1 MAPRKEPKISKGR
14 PSKVA
19 NAASPRVAKNHP
31 PASSRP
37 RARTTTAVFSAR
49 TSKAPSYNPNGANT
63 TVAVNPSSIVKTD
76 PTPQAARQKAFGGL
90 QHASQASARDER
102 TLTGPAFSL
111 SLPPIGE
118 HSTVSE
124 VTDFLRAVADYF
136 KHLQV
141 VRDGPTSF
149 FQDMNAIIDRME
161 DFACLPLAIRSSAR
175 VSDTL
180 MICLKRYKRVVSLWT
195 RAVHKALSDQML
207 SLHALRSSLPE
218 LSTESR
224 FTSLLADIRAVSTP
238 PAFGSPATSTDDLPV
253 IVSPKG
259 AEDVRLVCD
268 QLHHHFQDAIY
279 TTETTLLWLLV
290 WRSLKAAFTA
300 YQNKRFKGLPANSS
314 VEMSFF
320 SNARIERRLRAL
332 VQSPDAAN
340 PREIEEMVG
349 QYCRFVAEC
358 RENPDDAF
366 AHLHGLRDQPLKDHV
381 LASLNKFIQTRTV
394 ERSTLQKLHFAVIR
408 LNAMTGGPKALRRWK
423 EAAPTGEEKQDAQ
436 GRNILH
442 ASTVSHGPEKPVRAS
457 ENGTEGQAD
466 GLNRA
471 VPRPRRTFPHPD
483 GLNRRSAFDYVW
495 YPFPETRPH
504 EVAQNEQI
512 SREMAEQEI
521 HSDGPRVAFLV
532 NQPPR
537 HARNPA
543 TVSWFTS
550 SRELG
555 PLGWLGLVLQKH
567 LSKRRR
573 RVARSSTSSAPP
585 STTTV
590 LGQNARIHKSTASM
604 SRLRGGAGMAVDPF
618 RKPLPPRPSGRTPFD
633 PTRFRTEH
641 IERFKDAWRK
651 SGNNVDDLDE
661 KTILSSLEQSCWD
674 IFTAIQEYQK
684 GGANQYGGDPGPS
697 NLARPDRQSDGGR
710 GHGPLQPLSA
720 GHQRVPRGAA
730 PSPSQGGR
738 DQGPLQPLSAP
749 YQRAPRGA
757 APSPSSEG
765 NTGRGR
771 GRSNDTNQENNTPP
785 AESGSSD
792 DQLLVPCHPCP
803 VYPGEY
809 HHNCHC
815 QFEIIDPEEI
825 ENDTDLADDAAD
837 DAQDDAQGAAA
848 GEQDADADQDAD
860 LNLRDDSPD
869 VPPRGREQIHPQDEE
884 IAGNMFDDDSDLYY
898 NLNDATDA
906 LAALRRLI
914 DEQDI
919 SLWETDPAMRDEV
932 YREILRLREAA
943 GVMRSTYLGALDPS
957 VPVYVIKIPDLERL
971 RFNPALPSS
980 PALCRRTFLEMV
992 RCFDRVLDMR
1002 KPGLEY
1008 TNLGFRHAINRFL
1021 RSVRELTRLFEEYAL
1036 RLDNA
1041 AVAEQVEST
1050 DSESLLSDD
1059 EKQRVAQYN
1068 GPTPR
1073 QAPRREDYELMFKN
1087 ELERELLQ
1095 VRQFPVNELPN
1106 RYTKDFL
1113 IQKLMDLDQGG
1124 RYGQGAV
1131 NCYRGLE
1138 QQAGARNRPRG
1149 WDLSA
1154 AIERARNTR
1163 KALRSAMRKHQGG
1176 ERKRKRRAQGLD
1188 SSVDHGETPDQFTDD
1203 VDESSGYFVVVSEE
1217 ESTRTMSTQKGL
1229 I

>member
-19 NAASPRVAKNHP
+19 NAVPRRVEKNHP

-37 RARTTTAVFSAR
+37 RARTTTAVFRSR
-49 TSKAPSYNPNGANT
+49 TSKAASCNPNGAST
-63 TVAVNPSSIVKTD
+63 TLTVNPSSIVKTD
-76 PTPQAARQKAFGGL
+76 PAPQAARQSAFGGL

-102 TLTGPAFSL
+102 TLTGPAFGL

-124 VTDFLRAVADYF
+124 VTHFLSAVANYF

-141 VRDGPTSF
+141 VRDGPISF

-175 VSDTL
+175 VSDML
-180 MICLKRYKRVVSLWT
+180 MVCLKRYKRVVSLWT
-195 RAVHKALSDQML
+195 GAAHKALSDEML
-207 SLHALRSSLPE
+207 SLHALRSSLPG

-238 PAFGSPATSTDDLPV
+238 PAFGSSAASTDGPPV
-253 IVSPKG
+253 IVSPRG

-290 WRSLKAAFTA
+290 WRSLKAAFMV
-300 YQNKRFKGLPANSS
+300 YQNKRFKGLPANST

-320 SNARIERRLRAL
+320 SNTRTERRLRAL

-358 RENPDDAF
+358 RENHDDAF

-381 LASLNKFIQTRTV
+381 LASLKKFIQTGTI
-394 ERSTLQKLHFAVIR
+394 EPSTLQKLHFAVIR
-408 LNAMTGGPKALRRWK
+408 LNAITGGPKALRRWK
-423 EAAPTGEEKQDAQ
+423 EAAPTREEKQDAQ

-457 ENGTEGQAD
+457 EDGMGGQTER
-466 GLNRA
+466 LNRA
-471 VPRPRRTFPHPD
+471 VPRPRRTFPHPE

-512 SREMAEQEI
+512 SREMAEPEI

-543 TVSWFTS
+543 TVSLFTS
-550 SRELG
+550 SRKLG
-555 PLGWLGLVLQKH
+555 PLGWLGLILQKH

-573 RVARSSTSSAPP
+573 RTPGSSTSSAQP

-590 LGQNARIHKSTASM
+590 LGQNARVHKSTAPM

-633 PTRFRTEH
+633 PTRFRREH
-641 IERFKDAWRK
+641 IERFKEAWQK

-661 KTILSSLEQSCWD
+661 RTILSSLEQSCWD
-674 IFTAIQEYQK
+674 IFTAVQEYQK
-684 GGANQYGGDPGPS
+684 GEAGQDGGDPGPS
-697 NLARPDRQSDGGR
+697 KPARPDRQREGGR

-730 PSPSQGGR
+730 PSPS
-738 DQGPLQPLSAP
+738 
-749 YQRAPRGA
+749 
-757 APSPSSEG
+757 SEG
-765 NTGRGR
+765 NRGRGR

-785 AESGSSD
+785 AENASSD
-792 DQLLVPCHPCP
+792 DQFLAPCHPCP

-809 HHNCHC
+809 HHNCQC
-815 QFEIIDPEEI
+815 QFEIIDRDEI
-825 ENDTDLADDAAD
+825 ENYPDLADDDAQDAQD
-837 DAQDDAQGAAA
+837 DAQDDAQGDALPQDDAQGDAQGDAA
-848 GEQDADADQDAD
+848 GEQDEDADLDADQY
-860 LNLRDDSPD
+860 LRDDSPD
-869 VPPRGREQIHPQDEE
+869 VPQRGREQIHPQDEE
-884 IAGNMFDDDSDLYY
+884 IASNMFADYSDLYY

-906 LAALRRLI
+906 LAALRRLV
-914 DEQDI
+914 DEEDI
-919 SLWETDPAMRDEV
+919 SVWETDPAKRDEV
-932 YREILRLREAA
+932 YRQILRLREAA
-943 GVMRSTYLGALDPS
+943 RLLRRTYLETLDPS
-957 VPVYVIKIPDLERL
+957 VPVYVVKIPDLERL
-971 RFNPALPSS
+971 RSNPALPSS
-980 PALCRRTFLEMV
+980 PELCRRSFLEMV
-992 RCFDRVLDMR
+992 RCFDRVLTMR
-1002 KPGLEY
+1002 RPGLEY
-1008 TNLGFRHAINRFL
+1008 TNLSFRHAINRFL
-1021 RSVRELTRLFEEYAL
+1021 RSIRELTRLFEEYAL
-1036 RLDNA
+1036 RIDNA
-1041 AVAEQVEST
+1041 GIAEQVDST

-1068 GPTPR
+1068 GPAPR

-1113 IQKLMDLDQGG
+1113 IQKLMDLDQEG

-1154 AIERARNTR
+1154 AIDRARNTR
-1163 KALRSAMRKHQGG
+1163 KTLRSAMRRYQHG

-1188 SSVDHGETPDQFTDD
+1188 TSVDHGETPYQFTDD
-1203 VDESSGYFVVVSEE
+1203 VDESSGYFVVVSED